1 MMQKEIGRVPKNLQR
16 LHGLEAF
23 LQNAGNVTPASIG
36 VHAAVLRNLS
46 YLIFRGSSNDAN
58 LMERVRETLGQSL
71 PDKPNTTS
79 VDEHKIYWLGPD
91 EWMICSAS
99 DDADSLGDRLRVAT
113 SKLHV
118 AINDVSG
125 GMVTIKLTGDGVRR
139 LLSKGCTL
147 DFHPDEFKAGDCAQ
161 SGLAKANVI
170 VGHSKDGLAFDIIV
184 RRSFADYLALWL
196 QRAGKDS
203 GIEFH

>member
-1 MMQKEIGRVPKNLQR
+1 MQKEIGRVPKNLQR
-16 LHGLEAF
+16 LHGLEDF
-23 LQNAGNVTPASIG
+23 LRNAENKTSASIS
-36 VHAAVLRNLS
+36 VQAEVLRDLS
-46 YLIFRGSSNDAN
+46 YLNFRGSSDNAN
-58 LMERVRETLGQSL
+58 LMETVRKTLGQTL

-79 VDEHKIYWLGPD
+79 VGEHTIYWLGPD

-99 DDADSLGDRLRVAT
+99 DDAGSLGDRFRIAT
-113 SKLHV
+113 GKLHV

-125 GMVTIKLTGDGVRR
+125 SMVTIKLTGDGVGR

-170 VGHSKDGLAFDIIV
+170 VSRSKDGLAFDIVV

-196 QRAGKDS
+196 QQAGNDS
-203 GIEFH
+203 GIEFR